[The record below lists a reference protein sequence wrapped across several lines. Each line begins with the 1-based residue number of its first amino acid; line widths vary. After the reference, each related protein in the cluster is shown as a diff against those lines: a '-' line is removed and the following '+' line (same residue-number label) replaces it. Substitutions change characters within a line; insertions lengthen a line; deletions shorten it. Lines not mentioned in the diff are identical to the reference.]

1 MRANLNALWRGQ
13 GMKKFLGLVLAV
25 LAGILAIVIL
35 FFWLVTPRM
44 GERQQIGAVS
54 TNFRWIG
61 PNDKVIVERFDDPK
75 IPNISCYAA
84 SAQTGGL
91 AGGAGLATNP
101 SEFSLNCIAHGP
113 VVLPSDLPQQEQIGA
128 ISASLFFKHFIL
140 TRIVDDKRDALVYML
155 TSTKVLKGSPANAIS
170 AVAAQS
176 APATGN

>member
-1 MRANLNALWRGQ
+1 
-13 GMKKFLGLVLAV
+13 MKKILWIAGAALAAILVLV
-25 LAGILAIVIL
+25 VL
-35 FFWLVTPRM
+35 FFWLITPH
-44 GERQQIGAVS
+44 GGDRQQIGAVS
-54 TNFRWIG
+54 TNFRWLG
-61 PNDKVIVERFDDPK
+61 PNDKVVVERFDDPK

-101 SEFSLNCIAHGP
+101 SQFSLNCIAHGP
-113 VVLPSDLPQQEQIGA
+113 VVLPSDLPKQEQIGA

-140 TRIVDDKRDALVYML
+140 TRILDDRHDTVIYIL

-176 APATGN
+176 APGS